1 MTATRT
7 LAKKAVKIF
16 SKKSVREGKKVENAA
31 RSTVSARRVFSEH
44 SGEDRSGLAPD
55 SLLRESC
62 DPPPASS
69 KSRRSRFRTRKTR
82 RGRRRRRG
90 RYRIDRRAERDA
102 RRNASERRFH
112 YRSLANFVNGGR
124 ARASS
129 ARGDRRRTKARQLK
143 IGSCGASFPRR
154 SSSAASLYCLILLYI
169 VFSLTPSFRAASR
182 RQPLQATSVS
192 RKASRSI

>member
-1 MTATRT
+1 M
-7 LAKKAVKIF
+7 KDF

-31 RSTVSARRVFSEH
+31 RSTVSSRRVFSEH

-82 RGRRRRRG
+82 RDRRRRRG
-90 RYRIDRRAERDA
+90 RNRIDRRAERDA
-102 RRNASERRFH
+102 RRNASERRLH

-124 ARASS
+124 ERASNARATGGE
-129 ARGDRRRTKARQLK
+129 RKR
-143 IGSCGASFPRR
+143 
-154 SSSAASLYCLILLYI
+154 
-169 VFSLTPSFRAASR
+169 
-182 RQPLQATSVS
+182 VS
-192 RKASRSI
+192 RKSAFLAERGSRDVRVPRRVCIA